1 MAEFESFIFFWS
13 CRSVQCCLIT
23 VRVRVRVCQRVCVWT
38 FSIEVKLVSFS
49 AVTHSAVAA
58 SAVLVPPPVSLHVYF
73 EVFDQAIYVQSAAI
87 SVVVSIRAFQSLD
100 LRRKIRTQWEEKVDE
115 GDQDDQGDQYDT
127 ETERQD
133 CAG

>member
-1 MAEFESFIFFWS
+1 MEVEHLACRHWMCVIVVSLVCHPEWRPAQLHDFWGFL
-13 CRSVQCCLIT
+13 R
-23 VRVRVRVCQRVCVWT
+23 RVVPFCQT
-38 FSIEVKLVSFS
+38 FS

-73 EVFDQAIYVQSAAI
+73 A
-87 SVVVSIRAFQSLD
+87 
-100 LRRKIRTQWEEKVDE
+100 QWEEKVDE
-115 GDQDDQGDQYDT
+115 GDQDDT